1 MNDTT
6 GKVSPSYGKRILLW
20 TAALALLLAC
30 IPTAPVSVPTLRPDE
45 INFVIQQTSDAAAI
59 QTLAA
64 LPTFTSTPEFTPT
77 PRDTFT
83 PEPTLTPFSTFVLPT
98 PTPTQRMQLF
108 RVKHDSQ
115 LAKYDFKSR
124 TASPKWTGLPQT
136 PEVVPLFAAPK
147 AASGTQRTV
156 IDSGWEYYMDAL
168 NGFDESKLVY
178 LKGTHAG
185 LFNGAG
191 FPNLESLTMGGNV
204 VSISEIQNG
213 FGRVNTMNYGQVETV
228 ETATYSTRPDLVH
241 KFVVVVW
248 SKKNKST
255 YWVNPPKGSLYW
267 PLVSKF
273 PVWIDMDR
281 VEPFP
286 GLPMPVTAK
295 VEQEILTEPKKDAV
309 GTGET
314 LAEGDTVTV
323 VEYYPSGSQ
332 VWGRLLGGSKWIAL
346 FRYEKTG
353 PTFFTTWEMETLPP
367 P

>member
-1 MNDTT
+1 MKDIT
-6 GKVSPSYGKRILLW
+6 GNTPLYGKRIVLW
-20 TAALALLLAC
+20 LAALALILAC
-30 IPTAPVSVPTLRPDE
+30 VPTAPVTVPTLGPNE
-45 INFVIQQTSDAAAI
+45 INFIIQQTADAAAM
-59 QTLAA
+59 QTLTAQ
-64 LPTFTSTPEFTPT
+64 PTFTSTPEFTPT
-77 PRDTFT
+77 PKNTFT
-83 PEPTLTPFSTFVLPT
+83 PEPTLTPYSTFVLPT
-98 PTPTQRMQLF
+98 PTLTQRMQLF

-115 LAKYDFKSR
+115 LKMFDFRSR
-124 TASPKWTGLPQT
+124 TASAKWIGLPQT

-147 AASGTQRTV
+147 AGSGTQRTV
-156 IDSGWEYYMDAL
+156 INEGWEYYMDAL
-168 NGFDESKLVY
+168 NGFDKSKLVY
-178 LKGTHAG
+178 LKGIKTG

-204 VSISEIQNG
+204 VSIVEIQNG
-213 FGRVNTMNYGQVETV
+213 FGRVGTMEYSRVGSADTTNYT
-228 ETATYSTRPDLVH
+228 TRPDLVH

-248 SKKNKST
+248 SRKTKST
-255 YWVNPPKGSLYW
+255 YWVNTPKGSVYW

-295 VEQEILTEPKKDAV
+295 VEQEILTEPKKDAP